1 MSTKTNNESGVN
13 IFAAASKAVIFK
25 GVSTIVDNAVKKVTP
40 KETKLHKKILTKI
53 GAIAVSIAV
62 THVVCKQVEEVFDE
76 IVDVKDTVDE
86 IKEEAIKTATEEAK
100 KNQNETIK
108 IVRKLRDNGM
118 TYKEIA
124 DKLGY
129 SELKVS
135 RLMKEEQDE

>member
-1 MSTKTNNESGVN
+1 MSTKTNNENGVN

-62 THVVCKQVEEVFDE
+62 THVVCKQVEEVIDDFVNIKE
-76 IVDVKDTVDE
+76 TVDD
-86 IKEEAIKTATEEAK
+86 IKEEAVNAAKEEAR

-108 IVRKLRDNGM
+108 IIRKLRDSGM

-124 DKLGY
+124 DKIGS